1 MEECVLG
8 PLSFSETLQ
17 RTVECSVSSKSP
29 LLFDASFCWPVDTA
43 DIATS
48 LASRCDARSDRG
60 AFEGP
65 LFLGLRK
72 SSSTGHPGDHA
83 LVVDKH
89 PYSVLAEIRGYH
101 AVLRKKENTAVLR
114 LTRQHR
120 FRFLPGPSD
129 ELWPG

>member
-60 AFEGP
+60 AFDP
-65 LFLGLRK
+65 FIFR
-72 SSSTGHPGDHA
+72 
-83 LVVDKH
+83 V
-89 PYSVLAEIRGYH
+89 
-101 AVLRKKENTAVLR
+101 KKIILDRAPWR
-114 LTRQHR
+114 PRPRRRQTPVFCPR
-120 FRFLPGPSD
+120 
-129 ELWPG
+129 